1 MFREWKDTDMSV
13 DHKYP
18 CIQGFLRLIEP
29 KLIAHT
35 DNLQLMSRSEN
46 SSKNATI
53 IKGIIPDVLKEEVK
67 KPIKALI
74 GHSMFDCL
82 SHQMLLTFLKIFET

>member
-1 MFREWKDTDMSV
+1 
-13 DHKYP
+13 
-18 CIQGFLRLIEP
+18 
-29 KLIAHT
+29 
-35 DNLQLMSRSEN
+35 MSRSAAP
-46 SSKNATI
+46 SFFA
-53 IKGIIPDVLKEEVK
+53 EEVK